1 MNPPANGRRLKIA
14 MVIDTYDDSKNG
26 AVISTKR
33 FVSLL
38 KRQHDVTI
46 ITTGHPAPGKF
57 LLPEFYPFGFRRVMK
72 RMHVPLAFPRPLKVR
87 RILREHD
94 IIHVQFPFLLGVNA
108 VNIGRK
114 RGIPVVTTF
123 HIQAEH
129 LAMNAGIQSEQ
140 FIRYIYKFWLKNI
153 YNKSDMVICPS
164 KFAEDELQAY
174 GLKAPSMVIS
184 NGISP
189 IFKPVAVEREPF
201 LKDKFVIISVGR
213 FAPEKN
219 HDLIIEAVSLSRY
232 SDRIQLI
239 LIGEGPAREKL
250 VELGKKL
257 HNPPVFLTLSQEE
270 LVHYYNV
277 ADLYVHAANVEI
289 EGMTVL
295 EAMAC
300 GLPLLLAE
308 SKKSATKQFALDS
321 RSLYPSGSSQD
332 LAARIDYWI
341 GHPEELAAAKE
352 LYHECSKKFR
362 IEQSFNKLIGI
373 YQELVA
379 RKTIRS

>member
-1 MNPPANGRRLKIA
+1 

-38 KRQHDVTI
+38 KRHHDVTL

-57 LLPEFYPFGFRRVMK
+57 LLPEFYPPGFRRVMK
-72 RMHVPLAFPRPLKVR
+72 RMHAPLAFPRPLKVR

-108 VNIGRK
+108 VNIGRR
-114 RGIPVVTTF
+114 RGIPVVSTF

-164 KFAEDELQAY
+164 KFAEDELRAY

-189 IFKPVAVEREPF
+189 IFKPLAVERDPSF
-201 LKDKFVIISVGR
+201 KDKFIIISVGR
-213 FAPEKN
+213 YAPEKK
-219 HDLIIEAVSLSRY
+219 HDLIIEAVNQSLYRE
-232 SDRIQLI
+232 RIQLI

-257 HNPPVFLTLSQEE
+257 HHPPVFLTLSQED
-270 LVHYYNV
+270 LVYYYNIGN
-277 ADLYVHAANVEI
+277 LYVHAANVEI

-321 RSLYPSGSSQD
+321 RSLYPSGSASD
-332 LAARIDYWI
+332 LAARMDHWI

-352 LYHECSKKFR
+352 LYHECSKNYR
-362 IEQSFNKLIGI
+362 IEQSFKKLVGL

-379 RKTIRS
+379 QKRIKS